1 MYQRGK
7 LHFLT
12 KQIIDRMIKLKQ
24 NKKYHSQRKKLRE
37 NLKCKS
43 FKWYIENIYP
53 GKMIFIF
60 IMIHLFF

>member
-24 NKKYHSQRKKLRE
+24 KK
-37 NLKCKS
+37 NIILKEK
-43 FKWYIENIYP
+43 N
-53 GKMIFIF
+53 
-60 IMIHLFF
+60 